1 MTFNVFLSVL
11 DFSLTQPLTNIN
23 NFKFNVNIKEN
34 NKDVKLILFC
44 QTFKNRSFHLCAEV
58 CEGKICIGLVSLSV
72 CSYNAKRQRH
82 DQYSQRRK
90 LLLHNNVKRF
100 FFFFELFGVL
110 EIFQKWNWFKGKGQ
124 SCRHQTFKQI
134 NPNANIRVWKKT
146 RKTLF
151 YNNLT
156 KQLKEQRFGWLGTIS
171 CIFSTLN

>member
-100 FFFFELFGVL
+100 FFFSNCL
-110 EIFQKWNWFKGKGQ
+110 ESWRFFRSGIDSKA
-124 SCRHQTFKQI
+124 RD
-134 NPNANIRVWKKT
+134 
-146 RKTLF
+146 
-151 YNNLT
+151 NLVGT
-156 KQLKEQRFGWLGTIS
+156 KHSSKLTP
-171 CIFSTLN
+171 TPT